1 MVIFYP
7 KDVQYVIDTLTKN
20 NYEAFLVGGCVRD
33 ILLDTKPKDYDITT
47 NALPEQVMSLF
58 SKTIPTGLK
67 HGTVTVLI
75 NDTPYEVTTYRIDGD
90 YKDNRRP
97 EDVQFVSS
105 LKDDLSRRDFT
116 INALAYNNKDGLQ
129 DFFNG
134 TEDLSSRLI
143 KAVGDAD
150 KRFNEDALRMLRA
163 IRFSCQLNFNIELK
177 TLKAIEKNSSL
188 ILNISSERIR
198 DELCKILIS
207 PNPAKGFRLLNTTGI
222 LKYIL
227 PDLQKAVGFDQ
238 KTPYHDK
245 DIFEHTL
252 SVVENVPNDL
262 TLRLAALFHDIGKPQ
277 CFFVGEDGIGH
288 FYEHQ
293 KVGKDLSKNILK
305 DLSFDNDTID
315 KVSTLVR
322 EHMSILF
329 NPKSAA
335 IKRLINRV
343 GKELIFDLYE
353 LQKADILSSAPPF
366 IALEALES
374 TKEKTKEIL
383 EADEPLDK
391 SSLNI
396 NGNIL
401 MKSLNIKPGKIVGE
415 IIDYLM
421 NKVIDEPKLNNEADL
436 LILARDYINDK
447 TNP

>member
-7 KDVQYVIDTLTKN
+7 KDVQYVIDKLTKN

-198 DELCKILIS
+198 DELCKILTS
-207 PNPAKGFRLLNTTGI
+207 PNPAKGFRLLNSTGI

-227 PDLQKAVGFDQ
+227 PELQKSVGFDQ

-252 SVVENVPNDL
+252 SVVEKVPNNL
-262 TLRLAALFHDIGKPQ
+262 TLRLAALFHDIAKPQ
-277 CFFVGEDGIGH
+277 CFFIGEDGIGH

-293 KVGKDLSKNILK
+293 KVGKDLTKNILK

-315 KVSTLVR
+315 KVSSLVR

-343 GKELIFDLYE
+343 GKDLIFDLYE

-421 NKVIDEPKLNNEADL
+421 NKVLDEPNLNNEADL
-436 LILARDYINDK
+436 LNLARDYINDK

>member
-47 NALPEQVMSLF
+47 NALPDQVISLF

-198 DELCKILIS
+198 DELCKILTS
-207 PNPAKGFRLLNTTGI
+207 SNPAKGFRLLNSTGI

-227 PDLQKAVGFDQ
+227 PELQKSVGFDQ

-252 SVVENVPNDL
+252 SVVEKVPNNL
-262 TLRLAALFHDIGKPQ
+262 TLRLAALFHDIAKPQ
-277 CFFVGEDGIGH
+277 CFFIGEDGIGH

-293 KVGKDLSKNILK
+293 KVGKDLTKNILK

-315 KVSTLVR
+315 KVSSLVR

-329 NPKSAA
+329 KPKSAA

-343 GKELIFDLYE
+343 GKDLIFDLYE

-401 MKSLNIKPGKIVGE
+401 MKSLDINPGKIVGE

-421 NKVIDEPKLNNEADL
+421 NKVLDEPNLNNEADL
-436 LILARDYINDK
+436 LVLARDYINDK
-447 TNP
+447 TTP

>member
-1 MVIFYP
+1 MVILYP

-33 ILLDTKPKDYDITT
+33 ILLGSKPKDYDITT
-47 NALPEQVMSLF
+47 DALPEQVMSLF
-58 SKTIPTGLK
+58 SKTVPTGLK

-134 TEDLSSRLI
+134 TADLSSRLI

-198 DELCKILIS
+198 DELCKILTS
-207 PNPAKGFRLLNTTGI
+207 PNPAKGFRILNSTGI

-227 PDLQKAVGFDQ
+227 PELQKAVGFDQ

-252 SVVENVPNDL
+252 SVVEKVPNNL
-262 TLRLAALFHDIGKPQ
+262 TLRLAALFHDIAKPQ
-277 CFFVGEDGIGH
+277 CFFIGEDGIGH

-305 DLSFDNDTID
+305 GLSFDNDTID
-315 KVSTLVR
+315 KVSSLVR

-343 GKELIFDLYE
+343 GKDLIFDLYE

-421 NKVIDEPKLNNEADL
+421 NKVIDEPNLNTEADL
-436 LILARDYINDK
+436 LVLARDYINDK

>member
-1 MVIFYP
+1 MVIIYP

-143 KAVGDAD
+143 KAVGDAA

-198 DELCKILIS
+198 DELCKILTS
-207 PNPAKGFRLLNTTGI
+207 PNPAKGFRLLNSTGI

-227 PDLQKAVGFDQ
+227 PELQKAVGFDQ

-252 SVVENVPNDL
+252 SVVEKVPNNL
-262 TLRLAALFHDIGKPQ
+262 TLRLAALFHDIAKPQ
-277 CFFVGEDGIGH
+277 CFFIGEDGIGH

-305 DLSFDNDTID
+305 GLSFDNDTID

-329 NPKSAA
+329 KPKSAA

-343 GKELIFDLYE
+343 GKDLIFDLYD
-353 LQKADILSSAPPF
+353 LQRADILSSAPPF

-374 TKEKTKEIL
+374 TKEKTKGIL

-401 MKSLNIKPGKIVGE
+401 MKSLNIKPGKIIGE

-421 NKVIDEPKLNNEADL
+421 NKVIDEPNLNNEANL
-436 LILARDYINDK
+436 LVLARDYINDK

>member
-75 NDTPYEVTTYRIDGD
+75 NDTSYEVTTYRIDGD

-150 KRFNEDALRMLRA
+150 KRFNEDSLRMLRA

-198 DELCKILIS
+198 DELCKILTS
-207 PNPAKGFRLLNTTGI
+207 SNPAKGFRLLNSTGI

-227 PDLQKAVGFDQ
+227 PELQKSVGFDQ

-252 SVVENVPNDL
+252 SVVEKVPNNL
-262 TLRLAALFHDIGKPQ
+262 TLRLAALFHDIAKPQ
-277 CFFVGEDGIGH
+277 CFFIGEDGIGH

-293 KVGKDLSKNILK
+293 KVGKDLTKNILK

-315 KVSTLVR
+315 KVSSLVR

-329 NPKSAA
+329 KPKSAA

-343 GKELIFDLYE
+343 GKDLIFDLYE

-401 MKSLNIKPGKIVGE
+401 MKSLDINPGKIVGE

-421 NKVIDEPKLNNEADL
+421 NKVLDEPNLNNEADL
-436 LILARDYINDK
+436 LVLARDYINDK
-447 TNP
+447 TTP

>member
-7 KDVQYVIDTLTKN
+7 KDVQYIIDTLNEN

-33 ILLDTKPKDYDITT
+33 ILLETKPKDYDITT
-47 NALPEQVMSLF
+47 NALPEQVMALF

-67 HGTVTVLI
+67 HGTITVLV
-75 NDTPYEVTTYRIDGD
+75 NDIPYEVTTYRIDGD

-97 EDVQFVSS
+97 EDVKFVSS
-105 LKDDLSRRDFT
+105 LKEDLSRRDFT

-129 DFFNG
+129 DFFYG
-134 TEDLSSRLI
+134 TKDLSSRLI
-143 KAVGDAD
+143 KSVGGAD

-163 IRFSCQLNFNIELK
+163 IRFSCQLNFNIESK

-198 DELCKILIS
+198 DELCKILVS
-207 PNPAKGFRLLNTTGI
+207 PNPAKGFRLLNITGI

-227 PDLQKAVGFDQ
+227 PELQKAVGFDQ
-238 KTPYHDK
+238 RTPYHDK

-252 SVVENVPNDL
+252 SVVEKVPNNL

-277 CFFVGEDGIGH
+277 CFFIGDDGIGH

-305 DLSFDNDTID
+305 ELSFDNSTID

-329 NPKSAA
+329 KPKDAA

-366 IALEALES
+366 IALESLEL
-374 TKEKTKEIL
+374 TKEKTKGIL

-401 MKSLNIKPGKIVGE
+401 MKSLNIQPGKIIGE

-421 NKVIDEPKLNNEADL
+421 NKVIDEPNLNTESDL
-436 LILARDYINDK
+436 LDLAKYYLDNK
-447 TNP
+447 